1 MGSFANAGKKY
12 QTTPAMVLLTAY
24 AVVLERWSR
33 NHCFLINIPFFNR
46 KTEQQGLEEVIAD
59 FTTLLLLEINCEEN
73 PTFAE
78 LLDRIQKQL
87 HEDMK
92 YTAYSGV
99 QVQRD
104 IAQMCGD
111 ASAVAPVVFACNLGT
126 PLVNDTFRNELGQFS
141 YMISQ
146 TPQVWNDFQS
156 YEDENG
162 VQLTWDSVDEL
173 FPENM
178 IPDMLESFEILLHEL
193 GKKDWN
199 QRFDVL
205 PEKEKEKLKIQRV
218 QECRSVWNA
227 CIGLL

>member
-1 MGSFANAGKKY
+1 
-12 QTTPAMVLLTAY
+12 
-24 AVVLERWSR
+24 
-33 NHCFLINIPFFNR
+33 
-46 KTEQQGLEEVIAD
+46 
-59 FTTLLLLEINCEEN
+59 
-73 PTFAE
+73 
-78 LLDRIQKQL
+78 
-87 HEDMK
+87 MK

-104 IAQMCGD
+104 LAQMYGD

-126 PLVNDTFRNELGQFS
+126 PLVNDTFRKELGQFS

-162 VQLTWDSVDEL
+162 VQLTWDSVDKL

-178 IPDMLESFEILLHEL
+178 IPDMLECFENLLHEL

-205 PEKEKEKLKIQRV
+205 PEKKKEKLKIQRV

>member
-1 MGSFANAGKKY
+1 
-12 QTTPAMVLLTAY
+12 
-24 AVVLERWSR
+24 
-33 NHCFLINIPFFNR
+33 
-46 KTEQQGLEEVIAD
+46 
-59 FTTLLLLEINCEEN
+59 
-73 PTFAE
+73 
-78 LLDRIQKQL
+78 
-87 HEDMK
+87 
-92 YTAYSGV
+92 
-99 QVQRD
+99 
-104 IAQMCGD
+104 
-111 ASAVAPVVFACNLGT
+111 
-126 PLVNDTFRNELGQFS
+126 
-141 YMISQ
+141 MISQ

-162 VQLTWDSVDEL
+162 VQLTWDSVDKL

-178 IPDMLESFEILLHEL
+178 IPDMLECFENLLHEL

>member
-1 MGSFANAGKKY
+1 MS
-12 QTTPAMVLLTAY
+12 
-24 AVVLERWSR
+24 
-33 NHCFLINIPFFNR
+33 
-46 KTEQQGLEEVIAD
+46 
-59 FTTLLLLEINCEEN
+59 
-73 PTFAE
+73 E

-205 PEKEKEKLKIQRV
+205 PEKKKKR
-218 QECRSVWNA
+218 N
-227 CIGLL
+227 

>member
-1 MGSFANAGKKY
+1 M
-12 QTTPAMVLLTAY
+12 
-24 AVVLERWSR
+24 
-33 NHCFLINIPFFNR
+33 
-46 KTEQQGLEEVIAD
+46 
-59 FTTLLLLEINCEEN
+59 LEINCEEN

-99 QVQRD
+99 QVQRHCAD
-104 IAQMCGD
+104 VWGRIGSG
-111 ASAVAPVVFACNLGT
+111 ASCFACNLGT